1 MPLTIVDYPNP
12 VLRQKGE
19 PIGEITPELRAF
31 ADEMIAAMEK
41 ARGIGLAA
49 QQVGRPIQLC
59 VVDARP
65 MLKEHPNWLTVDGK
79 PEDVAAWMPMILVN
93 PVVSL
98 HPERDLFSEG
108 CLSFPDLHGTV
119 ARATRINVKT
129 RLIDGR
135 VVEFEAGGMLA
146 RVIQHEVDHLQ
157 GMLFIDRMNSASRA
171 ALAGKLKRMQ
181 RDFAEA

>member
-1 MPLTIVDYPNP
+1 MLSIVDYPNP

-19 PIGEITPELRAF
+19 PVGEITPELRAF
-31 ADEMIAAMEK
+31 AEEMVAAMER

-59 VVDARP
+59 VVDVRAL
-65 MLKEHPNWLTVDGK
+65 LKERPSWLTVDGQ
-79 PEDVAAWMPMILVN
+79 PQDVAAWMPMILVN
-93 PVVSL
+93 PAVTL
-98 HPERDLFSEG
+98 LPERDLASEG

-119 ARATRINVKT
+119 PRATRIEVKT

-135 VVEFEAGGMLA
+135 EVAFEAGGLLA
-146 RVIQHEVDHLQ
+146 RVIQHEVDHLH

-181 RDFAEA
+181 RDFAG